1 MENKPQEEIQ
11 DLDDI
16 KIEVITDD
24 LSLLGVPGVMVE
36 VDPETAD
43 SFGASYKPED
53 ELKIMFDE
61 GD

>member
-36 VDPETAD
+36 VDTETAD
-43 SFGASYKPED
+43 
-53 ELKIMFDE
+53 
-61 GD
+61 